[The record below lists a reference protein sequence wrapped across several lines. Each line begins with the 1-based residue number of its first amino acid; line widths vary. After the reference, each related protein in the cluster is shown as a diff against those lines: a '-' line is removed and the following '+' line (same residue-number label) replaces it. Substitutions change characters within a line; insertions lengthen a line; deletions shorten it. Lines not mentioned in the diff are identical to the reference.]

1 MYIVHALKTNII
13 PFSALP
19 DSPIWSSGSGA
30 IKEIRLHEAE
40 MKVSL
45 SPALQLSFEIMMIT
59 GCLIF
64 ATSVRSL
71 KLFGWNAIADAL
83 LDFP

>member
-1 MYIVHALKTNII
+1 MYLNPIHNHFDKMYIVHALETNII

-45 SPALQLSFEIMMIT
+45 SPVLQCSR
-59 GCLIF
+59 LI
-64 ATSVRSL
+64 S
-71 KLFGWNAIADAL
+71 
-83 LDFP
+83 

>member
-1 MYIVHALKTNII
+1 MYIVHALETNII

-40 MKVSL
+40 MKVRL
-45 SPALQLSFEIMMIT
+45 SPALLSFEIMMIT

-71 KLFGWNAIADAL
+71 ILFGWNAIADAL
-83 LDFP
+83 LEFP

>member
-1 MYIVHALKTNII
+1 MHQHQVHNMSWDEFTVLSYYHAFTYIILS
-13 PFSALP
+13 SALP

-45 SPALQLSFEIMMIT
+45 SLALQCSR
-59 GCLIF
+59 LI
-64 ATSVRSL
+64 S
-71 KLFGWNAIADAL
+71 
-83 LDFP
+83 